1 MGDLP
6 PPFRDTSAS
15 HRRHSGP
22 PVAMVAIAWPL
33 GRRGSRSTVAST
45 RTAAVAPR
53 SVVRTSAGTRQ
64 SFRVAS
70 REQGTMPL
78 SAAPHSQNVVH
89 PGRGLSLGVLVF
101 CGALAA
107 GLMLYACVRVGA
119 PAVLRVLFPLWVAAP
134 FAALGGARMLS
145 RRWSPPVRQVLDV
158 VTIIIAV
165 ASCLLYAFLALGAAR
180 PRTAPFVLMPPASMI
195 AALLVVAGA
204 AFLRRKH

>member
-6 PPFRDTSAS
+6 PPIRDTSARPS
-15 HRRHSGP
+15 ASVRTAVRE
-22 PVAMVAIAWPL
+22 
-33 GRRGSRSTVAST
+33 GRYRMAASAEGLLDRQVAST
-45 RTAAVAPR
+45 RTAVAR
-53 SVVRTSAGTRQ
+53 RRCVRTSAGTRQ

-70 REQGTMPL
+70 REQGTMAF

-134 FAALGGARMLS
+134 FAALGWARMLS
-145 RRWSPPVRQVLDV
+145 RRWSAPVRQALDL
-158 VTIIIAV
+158 VTIIIGV

-195 AALLVVAGA
+195 VALLVVAGA